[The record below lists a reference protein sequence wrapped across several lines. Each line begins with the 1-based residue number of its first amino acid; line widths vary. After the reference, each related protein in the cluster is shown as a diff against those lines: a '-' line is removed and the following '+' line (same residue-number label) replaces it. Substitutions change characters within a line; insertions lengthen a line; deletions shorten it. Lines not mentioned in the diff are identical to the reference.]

1 MSETW
6 LHLWVYCIFTFA
18 GTKFCLCNLT
28 LLDFLRDVG
37 KYAKV
42 NVMISR
48 DSVKSR
54 LESSQGIS
62 FTEFSYQLLQAYD
75 YFHLYTNY
83 GCRLQIGGAD
93 QWGNIIAGIDLI
105 KRRYTPQEGEGEQS
119 EPAYGL
125 TIPLLTTPS
134 GEKFGKSAGN
144 AVWLDSNMTPVL
156 DFYQY
161 FVRQPDESVD
171 RLLRI
176 FTFIPLAQIKEIISK
191 HQEDPGKRYAQ
202 RTLAYEAT
210 SLVHGE
216 TLAHQAQAAS
226 RVLYESDIQSASL
239 SIFEDALK
247 GDRRLMVLPSNKIL
261 TTPIANI
268 LVEGGLVKSKG
279 QVDTLAKQGG
289 LQLNGSKESNPRR
302 VLRPDDFVNG
312 EVVVDRLPA
321 MSGTKNDPRPIEGI
335 DVFIAGSGPIG
346 CTFARKILDNS
357 KKSDLKVWMVDVG
370 SQDNPVIG
378 RHHKNSIKYQKDID
392 AFVNVIK
399 GALQTVSV
407 PPADTYMATL
417 GAEAWSPG
425 EKQLVS
431 AFYNPKQ
438 KPSFNLPGCAI
449 TRTIGGMATHWTC
462 ACPVPHREERKN
474 SPLPQDEL
482 LKLIE
487 EAGTLLNV
495 NLNEYDDSVRHT
507 LVREILKKEY
517 PGQIENHDVVT
528 NLPLAVKRNKKNPAY
543 VTWSGSDTV
552 LGKYSGRNEE
562 DEESEISMNYQKDPR
577 FTLQPE
583 HKLIGFVREGSPTM
597 PGDSPKV
604 DYDRLRDGTGDIKL
618 AYVKDVKHNEY
629 LLIPA
634 KYFVVACGAIGTP
647 QVLWNSGFGIHDE
660 KPTETPELPALG
672 HYLTEQSISF
682 CQVVLKREFI
692 DKIDESPYLT
702 DKLKAKCKE
711 HHQNFGDDPIRIPFA
726 DPEPQVTMPYTAE
739 TPWHTQIH
747 RDAFSYGDVGPRA
760 DPRLIV
766 DLRFFGKQEA
776 KESNF
781 VTFSD
786 KHTDIYG
793 MPQATFNV
801 TRSTQDSRDDQ
812 RMMLKMCEVAGKLGP
827 FLPGSYP
834 QFMAPGLA
842 LHITGTTRLGVNK
855 EDSVANEFSQVHGHK
870 NLFVGGNGVIPDST
884 ACNPTRTSVAYA
896 IKSSNHI
903 ASLLSA

>member
-1 MSETW
+1 MLKRFHNQ
-6 LHLWVYCIFTFA
+6 LHRGFTSTRASWQQSRCFTGYPLLDELESRGLVAQITSPDLAKSLQKPVTVYCGVDPTAPSIHVGNMVTFMGVLHFHIRGHQVLPLVGGA
-18 GTKFCLCNLT
+18 TGTVGDPGGRTTERTLVSKDTINGNKHKLAVQLERFFRHGVDRAAKYLDINPEIPTSPDILDNLTWISNLT

-312 EVVVDRLPA
+312 EVVVIGL
-321 MSGTKNDPRPIEGI
+321 GT
-335 DVFIAGSGPIG
+335 
-346 CTFARKILDNS
+346 
-357 KKSDLKVWMVDVG
+357 
-370 SQDNPVIG
+370 
-378 RHHKNSIKYQKDID
+378 
-392 AFVNVIK
+392 VNYHTIC
-399 GALQTVSV
+399 
-407 PPADTYMATL
+407 
-417 GAEAWSPG
+417 
-425 EKQLVS
+425 
-431 AFYNPKQ
+431 NIC
-438 KPSFNLPGCAI
+438 PS
-449 TRTIGGMATHWTC
+449 M
-462 ACPVPHREERKN
+462 
-474 SPLPQDEL
+474 
-482 LKLIE
+482 LKL
-487 EAGTLLNV
+487 
-495 NLNEYDDSVRHT
+495 
-507 LVREILKKEY
+507 
-517 PGQIENHDVVT
+517 
-528 NLPLAVKRNKKNPAY
+528 
-543 VTWSGSDTV
+543 
-552 LGKYSGRNEE
+552 
-562 DEESEISMNYQKDPR
+562 
-577 FTLQPE
+577 
-583 HKLIGFVREGSPTM
+583 
-597 PGDSPKV
+597 
-604 DYDRLRDGTGDIKL
+604 
-618 AYVKDVKHNEY
+618 
-629 LLIPA
+629 
-634 KYFVVACGAIGTP
+634 
-647 QVLWNSGFGIHDE
+647 
-660 KPTETPELPALG
+660 ETP
-672 HYLTEQSISF
+672 Y
-682 CQVVLKREFI
+682 QVVS
-692 DKIDESPYLT
+692 ES
-702 DKLKAKCKE
+702 
-711 HHQNFGDDPIRIPFA
+711 
-726 DPEPQVTMPYTAE
+726 
-739 TPWHTQIH
+739 
-747 RDAFSYGDVGPRA
+747 
-760 DPRLIV
+760 
-766 DLRFFGKQEA
+766 
-776 KESNF
+776 
-781 VTFSD
+781 TF
-786 KHTDIYG
+786 DI
-793 MPQATFNV
+793 
-801 TRSTQDSRDDQ
+801 
-812 RMMLKMCEVAGKLGP
+812 
-827 FLPGSYP
+827 
-834 QFMAPGLA
+834 
-842 LHITGTTRLGVNK
+842 
-855 EDSVANEFSQVHGHK
+855 
-870 NLFVGGNGVIPDST
+870 
-884 ACNPTRTSVAYA
+884 
-896 IKSSNHI
+896 
-903 ASLLSA
+903 